1 MMLNKAMIDK
11 MLAMPDDKL
20 LVMLKI
26 VLSGSGVELSG
37 KGTDGID
44 KKTLRKL
51 RGVLTEITD
60 DDIGRVTRLAEV
72 YRHGE

>member
-1 MMLNKAMIDK
+1 MMLNKDMIDK

-26 VLSGSGVELSG
+26 VLSGSGIEWSG
-37 KGTDGID
+37 KGTNGID
-44 KKTLRKL
+44 GKTLRKL
-51 RGVLTEITD
+51 RRVLAEITD

-72 YRHGE
+72 YKYGE